1 MCVHVFFFFCFF
13 FCFFCRERVLG
24 GYIARIIIKAVLQIR
39 RDYRDNLELIFH
51 MFTKTYVDWL
61 VVLGLTAL

>member
-1 MCVHVFFFFCFF
+1 M
-13 FCFFCRERVLG
+13 LG
-24 GYIARIIIKAVLQIR
+24 GYNARIVIKAVLQIR

-61 VVLGLTAL
+61 VVMGLTAL